1 MIDIRSSRDLLRLY
15 YIFRRTFLVAAL
27 ATVTLIVAGAFF
39 WPPSYTSEARLLVRA
54 GRENVTV
61 PLDVGERQAY
71 TPYATQRDPI
81 VDDEKM
87 LTGDPVVNQ
96 VARLYLAELDK
107 LPPPQGWKQQL
118 KAQTKRALLAL
129 LEGAR
134 SVTVV
139 LGLAE
144 PQSPEERLA
153 NKLARKF
160 KVSHG
165 VGSNVME
172 LSFTWDDPLTAQR
185 IMQTWIKVYMDE
197 RTAVLGRKSLVP
209 FYDGK
214 VRGADQQIESLKEQM
229 RNRLAAIDGVS
240 AEERLT
246 ALTKRI
252 NELRDRQ
259 AEAQAEK
266 AAIEH
271 GVAYATRRAG
281 GLSREVVAEREVGFS
296 PAWIALSAQLAELKR
311 QRTDAL
317 RVYKEGA
324 PALQVLED
332 SITSVE
338 AQLKAEERNTQRAE
352 KRTPNELGVLL
363 ERNQLEKSLRLQEL
377 RSMVSSFER
386 ELEALGKARSQV
398 LNQEPE
404 LARLEQALQVAE
416 KSRLLYLDSLEKAR
430 IDQALDDSRINN
442 LAVIQAA
449 SFNPGRSSPKSLL
462 LLALALPAG
471 ALVGLLAVYMS
482 ALADQRIH
490 DGGRI
495 EQRFAVPLWSTV
507 KELGPDG
514 EDNDFHASLLR
525 IVGTLPADRIRQ
537 QGLVLGLA
545 SARQGEGVSFLV
557 GHLVRLLQAQGV
569 AVRVNPEEAPQA
581 RPGEVVLM
589 DASHLQGSRSAF
601 VRLRHADL
609 IVLVVEARASLV
621 PVVDNALGMLR
632 TAFHKVDGVI
642 LNRRRFEVPASVMHW
657 WQR

>member
-1 MIDIRSSRDLLRLY
+1 MIDIRSSRDIVRLY
-15 YIFRRTFLVAAL
+15 YIFRRNFVVAMAVTAL
-27 ATVTLIVAGAFF
+27 LIVAGAFF

-96 VARLYLAELDK
+96 VARLYLAEVANM
-107 LPPPQGWKQQL
+107 PPPEGWKAQL
-118 KAQTKRALLAL
+118 KIALKKGVQAVIDGLRA
-129 LEGAR
+129 
-134 SVTVV
+134 VTVM
-139 LGLAE
+139 LGLSEA
-144 PQSPEERLA
+144 QSPEDRLA
-153 NKLARKF
+153 TKLAGKF

-165 VGSNVME
+165 IGSNVME
-172 LSFTWDDPLTAQR
+172 LSFTWDDPQTAQR
-185 IMQTWIKVYMDE
+185 IMQTWIKVYTDE
-197 RTAVLGRKSLVP
+197 RTNVLGRKSLVP

-229 RNRLAAIDGVS
+229 RTRLAAIDGVS

-259 AEAQAEK
+259 AEAQSEK
-266 AAIEH
+266 SAIEH
-271 GVAYATRRAG
+271 GVAFATNQAG
-281 GLSREVVAEREVGFS
+281 RMKREVVAEREVGLS
-296 PAWIALSAQLAELKR
+296 PAWIAMSAQLAELKR

-324 PALQVLED
+324 PALQAINE
-332 SITSVE
+332 SIAAVE

-377 RSMVSSFER
+377 RSITASIER
-386 ELEALGKARSQV
+386 ELETLGKARARV
-398 LNQEPE
+398 LSQEPE

-430 IDQALDDSRINN
+430 IDQALDDNRINN
-442 LAVIQAA
+442 IAIIQAA
-449 SFNPGRSSPKSLL
+449 SFSPSRSSPKSLL
-462 LLALALPAG
+462 LLLLALPAG
-471 ALVGLLAVYMS
+471 AMVGLLTVYVS
-482 ALADQRIH
+482 AMLDQRIH

-495 EQRFAVPLWSTV
+495 EARFGVPLWGTV
-507 KELGPDG
+507 KDVKPGE
-514 EDNDFHASLLR
+514 EDNEFHASLLR
-525 IVGTLPADRIRQ
+525 IVGTLPMDRIRDK
-537 QGLVLGLA
+537 GLVVGLA
-545 SARQGEGVSFLV
+545 SSRKGEGVSFLIV
-557 GHLVRLLQAQGV
+557 HMVMQLQALGLT
-569 AVRVNPEEAPQA
+569 VRVNPDDA
-581 RPGEVVLM
+581 RVLPGEVVLM
-589 DASHLQGSRSAF
+589 NGSNLLSSQSAF

-609 IVLVVEARASLV
+609 IVLVVEARTSIV
-621 PVVDNALGMLR
+621 PVVENALGMLR
-632 TAFHKVDGVI
+632 TAFRRVDGVI
-642 LNRRRFEVPASVMHW
+642 LNRRQYEVPASVMRF

>member
-1 MIDIRSSRDLLRLY
+1 MIDIRSSRDIVRLY
-15 YIFRRTFLVAAL
+15 YIFRRTFVVAL
-27 ATVTLIVAGAFF
+27 AVTALLIVAGAFF

-87 LTGDPVVNQ
+87 LTGQPVVTQ
-96 VARLYLAELDK
+96 VARLYLAEMERQ
-107 LPPPQGWKQQL
+107 PAPQGWKQVI
-118 KAQTKRALLAL
+118 KANIKGAMLAV

-134 SVTVV
+134 SVTVF

-185 IMQTWIKVYMDE
+185 IMQTWIKAYNDE
-197 RTAVLGRKSLVP
+197 RTSVLGRKSLVP

-214 VRGADQQIESLKEQM
+214 VRDTDQQIESLKEQM
-229 RNRLAAIDGVS
+229 RTRLAAIDGVS

-259 AEAQAEK
+259 AEAAAEK
-266 AAIEH
+266 SAIER
-271 GVAYATRRAG
+271 GAAFAADRAG
-281 GLSREVVAEREVGFS
+281 RLSREVVAEREVGFS
-296 PAWIALSAQLAELKR
+296 PAWMGLSAQLAELRR

-324 PALQVLED
+324 PALQAINE
-332 SITSVE
+332 SIASVE

-363 ERNQLEKSLRLQEL
+363 ERNQLEKSMRLQEL
-377 RSMVSSFER
+377 RSMMSSFER
-386 ELEALGKARSQV
+386 ELETLGAARRQV

-442 LAVIQAA
+442 IAVIQAA

-462 LLALALPAG
+462 LIVLALPAG
-471 ALVGLLAVYMS
+471 ALVGLLAVYLS
-482 ALADQRIH
+482 AVMDQRIH

-495 EQRFAVPLWSTV
+495 EERFGVPLWSTV
-507 KELGPDG
+507 KDTTDSGT
-514 EDNDFHASLLR
+514 DNDFHASLLR
-525 IVGTLPADRIRQ
+525 IVGTLPAHQIREK
-537 QGLVLGLA
+537 GLVLGLT
-545 SARQGEGVSFLV
+545 SSRKGEGVSFLV
-557 GHLVRLLQAQGV
+557 AHLTGQLQAQGV
-569 AVRVNPEEAPQA
+569 TVRVNPQEVQPQ
-581 RPGEVVLM
+581 PGEVIIL
-589 DASHLQGSRSAF
+589 DAGNLLGSQSAF
-601 VRLRHADL
+601 LHLRHADL
-609 IVLVVEARASLV
+609 IVLVVEARNSVV
-621 PVVDNALGMLR
+621 PVVENALGMLR
-632 TAFHKVDGVI
+632 TAFRKVDGVI
-642 LNRRRFEVPASVMHW
+642 LNRRRFEVPAATMRFL
-657 WQR
+657 QR